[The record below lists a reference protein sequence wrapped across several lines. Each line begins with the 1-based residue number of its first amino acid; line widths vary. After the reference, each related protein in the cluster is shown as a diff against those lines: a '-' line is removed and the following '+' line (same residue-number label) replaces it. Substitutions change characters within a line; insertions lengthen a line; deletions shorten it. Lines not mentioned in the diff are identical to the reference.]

1 MNVLDDLSLR
11 TKDLR
16 ALWNPELASVC
27 RLDVLCPE
35 MCVCLPENTIRITLV
50 CSLQEGSGV
59 LLVNGGLNE
68 GTIKGVLID
77 F

>member
-1 MNVLDDLSLR
+1 MSVLDDLSSR
-11 TKDLR
+11 TKDMR
-16 ALWNPELASVC
+16 PLWNLELASVC
-27 RLDVLCPE
+27 GLDVLCPE
-35 MCVCLPENTIRITLV
+35 MCIRLPENTIRITLV

-68 GTIKGVLID
+68 GTIKGILID